1 MQHHHDSEALTKLIG
16 RAPNFLKVIE
26 QIPRVARSEAAV
38 LISGETGTGKELVAR
53 AIHYLSG
60 RAPFPFVALNCGSLP
75 DTLLEDELFGHER
88 GAFTNAHVR
97 REGLIAQAGKG
108 TLFLDEVD
116 TLPSKAQVDLLRVLQ
131 EKRFRSIGSG
141 QEQVSDA
148 RIVAATNASLDQLLQ
163 AGRFRQDL
171 YYRLSVFCI
180 HLPPLR
186 ERKDD
191 IPALAAHFLKKHA
204 PADKARLKLL
214 PSACAALLSFDWPGN
229 VRQLESA
236 IIRGIHLTQTDSI
249 HVEDLGL
256 PLSVDTFDAPA
267 PLNAHAPRSFKA
279 AKRDVVEGFERNYL
293 IQLLSEHSGNVS
305 RAARTAGK
313 ERRDLGRL
321 IKKYQLNPKVFAP
334 PVGRSR

>member
-1 MQHHHDSEALTKLIG
+1 LAKLIG
-16 RAPNFLKVIE
+16 KAPNFLKVIE
-26 QIPRVARSEAAV
+26 QVPRVARSEAAV
-38 LISGETGTGKELVAR
+38 LVSGETGSGKELVAR

-60 RAPFPFVALNCGSLP
+60 RAPYPFVALNCGSLP
-75 DTLLEDELFGHER
+75 DTLIEDELFGHER

-116 TLPSKAQVDLLRVLQ
+116 TLPAKAQVDLLRVLQ
-131 EKRFRSIGSG
+131 DKRFRSIGSS
-141 QEQVSDA
+141 QEQMCEA

-163 AGRFRQDL
+163 VGRFRQDL

-186 ERKDD
+186 ERKED
-191 IPALAAHFLKKHA
+191 IPALAEHFLEKHA
-204 PADKARLKLL
+204 PADRTGLKLL

-236 IIRGIHLTQTDSI
+236 IIRGIHLTQADSI
-249 HVEDLGL
+249 GMEDLGL
-256 PLSVDTFDAPA
+256 PPGMET
-267 PLNAHAPRSFKA
+267 LNASASASADGTRSFKA
-279 AKRDVVEGFERNYL
+279 AKRDVVDVFERNYL

-305 RAARTAGK
+305 RAARTSGK
-313 ERRDLGRL
+313 ERRDLGKL
-321 IKKYQLNPKVFAP
+321 IKKHQLNPKVFAP
-334 PVGRSR
+334 PVDQSR